1 VSQGGITKTRL
12 RIFSAL
18 LVLSLGGTTAAALVD
33 HNGTAEGARPTSP
46 VSAMP
51 GPHAQRQDNRPPL
64 LVIGDSFVAGAG
76 VAYEGETYPAL
87 LADATGMRL
96 MVDGQGGTGFIN
108 DARGTGNGDTSKLI
122 DRLAA
127 DGKRFP
133 EASTVVIDAGR
144 NDLRFPID
152 DVSSAVSE
160 YLNHARAQW
169 PTANI
174 VVVVPSFIT
183 AQAFERYDDVRDSFK
198 NSATKIGALL
208 IDPVAEGWYDN
219 VDVATL
225 LSADRVHPNAEGAL
239 LIADRM
245 EKSLR
250 SLGLVKAT

>member
-1 VSQGGITKTRL
+1 MTKARL

-18 LVLSLGGTTAAALVD
+18 LVLSLGGTTAAAIVD
-33 HNGTAEGARPTSP
+33 HNGAAEAAQPTP
-46 VSAMP
+46 PASAMP

-108 DARGTGNGDTSKLI
+108 DARGTGNGHTSKLI

-127 DGKRFP
+127 DGEKFP
-133 EASTVVIDAGR
+133 DASLVVIDAGR

-152 DVSSAVSE
+152 QVGDAANE

-169 PTANI
+169 PTADI
-174 VVVVPSFIT
+174 VVVVPTFIT
-183 AQAFERYDDVRDSFK
+183 PVAFERYEDVRNRLE
-198 NSATKIGALL
+198 NSAAKIGAIV
-208 IDPVAEGWYDN
+208 IDPIAEGWYHN

-225 LSADRVHPNAEGAL
+225 LAADRVHPNSEGAL
-239 LIADRM
+239 RIADRM

-250 SLGLVKAT
+250 SLGLVRSAT